1 MTDSTISWEMVE
13 GRIIVVNQEWEKEL
27 QSGKS
32 ILPNRAL
39 ESYTRVGHSGEARI
53 LLVPQADAL
62 NGIIK
67 KMWGTSLWL

>member
-1 MTDSTISWEMVE
+1 MSWEMAE
-13 GRIIVVNQEWEKEL
+13 GRITGMIQEWEKEI

-67 KMWGTSLWL
+67 KMWGTFLWL